1 MTGVQTCAL
10 PILASTVDLVLLGL
24 VHDQS
29 RSAYDIQKHIEYRNL
44 SYWVKISTPSIYKRM
59 IVLEESGYLKKK
71 IIKNGKNPEKAIYK
85 ITQKGLE
92 YFDIMMEE
100 FSKKSFQVLFDFNA
114 VIVGLNKVSKGEALQ
129 YVENIQ
135 KNIEE
140 SLSFITITRQ
150 QKKNIPLVGRTIMK
164 QQIMV
169 LDSLQKWCIEFKQ
182 EIENEESLEKM
193 QELGGE

>member
-1 MTGVQTCAL
+1 M
-10 PILASTVDLVLLGL
+10 
-24 VHDQS
+24 
-29 RSAYDIQKHIEYRNL
+29 
-44 SYWVKISTPSIYKRM
+44 
-59 IVLEESGYLKKK
+59 
-71 IIKNGKNPEKAIYK
+71 
-85 ITQKGLE
+85 
-92 YFDIMMEE
+92 
-100 FSKKSFQVLFDFNA
+100 
-114 VIVGLNKVSKGEALQ
+114 Q

>member
-1 MTGVQTCAL
+1 M
-10 PILASTVDLVLLGL
+10 ASTVDLVLLGL

>member
-1 MTGVQTCAL
+1 
-10 PILASTVDLVLLGL
+10 
-24 VHDQS
+24 
-29 RSAYDIQKHIEYRNL
+29 
-44 SYWVKISTPSIYKRM
+44 
-59 IVLEESGYLKKK
+59 
-71 IIKNGKNPEKAIYK
+71 
-85 ITQKGLE
+85 
-92 YFDIMMEE
+92 MMEE

-150 QKKNIPLVGRTIMK
+150 QKKNIPLVGR
-164 QQIMV
+164 MV

>member
-1 MTGVQTCAL
+1 MAAM
-10 PILASTVDLVLLGL
+10 ASTVDLVLLGL

-100 FSKKSFQVLFDFNA
+100 FSKKSL
-114 VIVGLNKVSKGEALQ
+114 L
-129 YVENIQ
+129 
-135 KNIEE
+135 
-140 SLSFITITRQ
+140 
-150 QKKNIPLVGRTIMK
+150 
-164 QQIMV
+164 
-169 LDSLQKWCIEFKQ
+169 
-182 EIENEESLEKM
+182 
-193 QELGGE
+193 

>member
-1 MTGVQTCAL
+1 M
-10 PILASTVDLVLLGL
+10 
-24 VHDQS
+24 
-29 RSAYDIQKHIEYRNL
+29 
-44 SYWVKISTPSIYKRM
+44 
-59 IVLEESGYLKKK
+59 
-71 IIKNGKNPEKAIYK
+71 
-85 ITQKGLE
+85 
-92 YFDIMMEE
+92 
-100 FSKKSFQVLFDFNA
+100 
-114 VIVGLNKVSKGEALQ
+114 Q

-169 LDSLQKWCIEFKQ
+169 IDSLQKWCIEFKQ

>member
-1 MTGVQTCAL
+1 M
-10 PILASTVDLVLLGL
+10 ASTVDLVLLGL

-29 RSAYDIQKHIEYRNL
+29 RSAYD
-44 SYWVKISTPSIYKRM
+44 
-59 IVLEESGYLKKK
+59 
-71 IIKNGKNPEKAIYK
+71 
-85 ITQKGLE
+85 
-92 YFDIMMEE
+92 
-100 FSKKSFQVLFDFNA
+100 
-114 VIVGLNKVSKGEALQ
+114 
-129 YVENIQ
+129 IQ

-150 QKKNIPLVGRTIMK
+150 QKKNIPLVGRTSMK

>member
-1 MTGVQTCAL
+1 
-10 PILASTVDLVLLGL
+10 
-24 VHDQS
+24 
-29 RSAYDIQKHIEYRNL
+29 
-44 SYWVKISTPSIYKRM
+44 
-59 IVLEESGYLKKK
+59 
-71 IIKNGKNPEKAIYK
+71 
-85 ITQKGLE
+85 
-92 YFDIMMEE
+92 MMEE